1 MTDRLSRRL
10 RAAYAVLAVVDTAL
24 AGSGHPRAYRLRRV
38 TKPLLMP
45 VLAGSLALDP
55 AARRSPLRGS
65 TLLAQAAGLAGD
77 VFLLGERRADFLR
90 GSAAFGVGHLAYI
103 AGFWAHRGPAR
114 PAPALAVAASWAATA
129 PLLAIAAGRQD
140 RRLGPVVAAY
150 AALLAGTT
158 AASTQLDPALPAG
171 ARRACVAG
179 ATLFML
185 SDALI
190 GVRTFVLDDPPAWTD
205 AAVMS
210 TYTAGQYLLSAG
222 AARAGD

>member
-1 MTDRLSRRL
+1 MSARLARRL
-10 RAAYAVLAVVDTAL
+10 RTAYAVLATVDTAL
-24 AGSGHPRAYRLRRV
+24 AGSGRPAARRLRRV

-55 AARRSPLRGS
+55 AARHSPLRTS
-65 TLLAQAAGLAGD
+65 TLIAQAGGLAGD
-77 VFLLGERRADFLR
+77 VFLLGESREDFLR

-103 AGFWAHRGPAR
+103 AGFWSQRGPAR
-114 PAPALAVAASWAATA
+114 PAPALAVAASWAGSA
-129 PLLAIAAGRQD
+129 PALALAASRHD

-158 AASTQLDPALPAG
+158 AASTQLDPALPAR
-171 ARRACVAG
+171 ARHASVAG

-185 SDALI
+185 SDFII
-190 GVRTFVLDDPPAWTD
+190 GVRTFVLQDPPAWTD

-210 TYTAGQYLLSAG
+210 TYTAGQYLLSTG
-222 AARAGD
+222 AAHARR